1 MINNEY
7 AFESRVRISE
17 CDNTGKLRLSS
28 IINYFQDCSTL
39 QSELLGV
46 GGDFCREHKRA
57 WVLSSWQI
65 VVERYPA
72 LAEEIKVRTWATAF
86 KGLFG
91 ERNFCIEDK
100 DGNMIAYANSLWVY
114 MDIEK
119 GRPTKPRPEEIEP
132 YGVGEPLEMEQMSRK
147 ISLPEQAEVKESFRV
162 WKYQID
168 TNNHMNNCQYVQMAM
183 EFLEDGFVPK
193 KIRVEYKKSALYG
206 DVIIPK
212 VAKDENRIV
221 IELCDEMDKLY
232 ASVEFQI

>member
-1 MINNEY
+1 MRNNAY
-7 AFESRVRISE
+7 IFESKVRISE
-17 CDNTGKLRLSS
+17 CDNTGKMRLSS

-46 GGDFCREHKRA
+46 GIDFCREHKRA

-72 LAEEIKVRTWATAF
+72 IAEDITVRTWATAF

-100 DGNMIAYANSLWVY
+100 GGNMIAYANSLWVY
-114 MDIEK
+114 MDMEK
-119 GRPTKPRPEEIEP
+119 GRPTKPTPEEIDP
-132 YGVGEPLEMEQMSRK
+132 YGVGEPLEMEPMSRK
-147 ISLPEQAEVKESFRV
+147 ISLPDDTEVKAPFRV
-162 WKYQID
+162 RKYQID
-168 TNNHMNNCQYVQMAM
+168 TNNHMNNCQYVLMAM
-183 EFLEDGFVPK
+183 EFLEDDFVPRN
-193 KIRVEYKKSALYG
+193 IRVEYKKSALYG
-206 DVIIPK
+206 DMIIPK